1 MLSSLQLF
9 VTPWN
14 AASQAPLSSTI
25 SWNLFKLMSIESVML
40 SNHLILCH
48 PLLLLSSIFP
58 SIRVFSSE
66 WGLFHWVGSLHQVPK
81 VLDLQLQH
89 QFFQWYSGL
98 MSLKTDWFDILAVQE
113 SLKSLLQHHSLKA
126 SILWYSAFFMV
137 QLSHPCMATRKTI
150 ALTMQTFVGKVMPL
164 LFNALSSF
172 SYSFPTKKQLSSS
185 FTVAITICS
194 NFRAQEEKICH
205 YFHLLPLYSL
215 WKMLVDNSGPDN
227 HHKISVSWVL
237 SPF

>member
-1 MLSSLQLF
+1 MYKTLVVVVQSLSPIWLF
-9 VTPWN
+9 ATPWT
-14 AASQAPLSSTI
+14 AACQASLTSTI
-25 SWNLFKLMSIESVML
+25 SRHLLKFMSIELMIL
-40 SNHLILCH
+40 FNHLILCH

-126 SILWYSAFFMV
+126 SILWCSDFFMV
-137 QLSHPCMATRKTI
+137 QLSHLYITT
-150 ALTMQTFVGKVMPL
+150 GK
-164 LFNALSSF
+164 SD
-172 SYSFPTKKQLSSS
+172 
-185 FTVAITICS
+185 ITA
-194 NFRAQEEKICH
+194 F
-205 YFHLLPLYSL
+205 
-215 WKMLVDNSGPDN
+215 
-227 HHKISVSWVL
+227 
-237 SPF
+237 